1 MTLSNHKHGKLEIQA
16 NKLVSIM
23 SQRLSNVPEWILTF
37 LCSAPTSA
45 LLQHKSNE
53 SEH

>member
-1 MTLSNHKHGKLEIQA
+1 MALSNHKHEKAEIQA
-16 NKLVSIM
+16 KKRVSIM
-23 SQRLSNVPEWILTF
+23 SQRLCNVPEWILTF

-45 LLQHKSNE
+45 LLQHKANE